1 MQAMPLMVVQPAPST
16 PEGDALGPHVADQ
29 CAPPRVRV
37 WAPALCSLALEQRW
51 WPAPCV

>member
-16 PEGDALGPHVADQ
+16 LEGDALGPHVADQ
-29 CAPPRVRV
+29 CAPLRV

-51 WPAPCV
+51 